1 MGKWFLI
8 SCILLLVAFRS
19 NAQHQMWGTV
29 ASGGQY
35 GFGYIYQVDS
45 TGDSLRVVH
54 HFDGVNGR
62 SPAGKLFWDQDHKL
76 YGLTARGGSGE
87 VGGQPGGV
95 LYEYDLSIDSFRVLL
110 HFSINDSVFPFS
122 GPDALLG
129 LVEASP
135 GILYGHMIINS
146 LNTGMIYAFNTTTG
160 MASPVV
166 TIPTFM
172 GGAFNTTQGNNMG
185 NGTLYKAGDGFLY
198 GTVTRNSQ
206 CPIPQPNQGGIVR
219 IDPVTHNY
227 SVLYLNPCS
236 CNDGCSYISS
246 FVEDGNKLYSV
257 SKVGGIHG
265 EGIIYEFDPAT
276 VTYTKKYDFE
286 GGINGKQP
294 STLTRAGNGKFYGTA
309 VGGTPQPPNVPGGG
323 GIIFEYDPVTNLFSK
338 KLDFIY
344 TTNGN
349 AGVGINPIG
358 TPLILAAN
366 GKLYGKTTHG
376 VFEYDITS
384 NSLRPAGRYP
394 WFGVNPAHPSLI
406 EICRKPTYRY
416 ASTNHY
422 IRCEGDSVY
431 HDLQLSSPASVV
443 WKQNGVIVP
452 SQTDSVL
459 RLSPVSVADT
469 GVWVAELT
477 NACGITVIQPVYI
490 SVGAALADI
499 SLYNGVLQAPV
510 AESYQW
516 IDCDN
521 FNTPIA
527 GETYQTFVPVSNG
540 SYAVIISNGN
550 NCTDT
555 SACFAVNFVGMPE
568 VSAASVSIFPNPAE
582 NNLQILTDEIVRSAV
597 VYDALG
603 RPVIYS
609 STSLM
614 DVSSLAAG
622 TYFLV
627 IETETNRWRGTFLKM

>member
-1 MGKWFLI
+1 MVKQYLI
-8 SCILLLVAFRS
+8 SCMLLLMSFYAY
-19 NAQHQMWGTV
+19 AQYQMWGTV

-35 GFGYIYQVDS
+35 GFGYIYQADS
-45 TGDSLRVVH
+45 TGDSLRIVH

-62 SPAGKLFWDQDHKL
+62 SPAGKLFWDQDHTL
-76 YGLTARGGSGE
+76 YGLTIRGGSGDA
-87 VGGQPGGV
+87 GGQPGGV
-95 LYEYDLSIDSFRVLL
+95 LYEYDLSVDSFRVLL
-110 HFSINDSVFPFS
+110 HFNINDSVFPYS

-146 LNTGMIYAFNTTTG
+146 LSTGMIFSFNTTTG
-160 MASPVV
+160 VV
-166 TIPTFM
+166 AQVITIPTFL
-172 GGAFNTTQGNNMG
+172 GGPFNTTQGNNMG

-219 IDPVTHNY
+219 IDPVTQNY

-246 FVEDGNKLYSV
+246 FAENGNKLYSV

-265 EGIIYEFDPAT
+265 EGIIYEFEPAT

-294 STLTRAGNGKFYGTA
+294 STLTGAGNGKLYGTA
-309 VGGTPQPPNVPGGG
+309 VGGTPQPPNVPAGG
-323 GIIFEYDPVTNLFSK
+323 GIIFEYDPAVDLFSK

-349 AGVGINPIG
+349 ADVGVNPIG

-366 GKLYGKTTHG
+366 GKLYGKTANG
-376 VFEYDITS
+376 VFEYDIS
-384 NSLRPAGRYP
+384 ANSLRPAGRYP

-406 EICRKPTYRY
+406 EICRKPSYRP
-416 ASTNHY
+416 AANSHY

-431 HDLQLSSPASVV
+431 HDLQLSSPASVA
-443 WKQNGVIVP
+443 WRQNGVLVP

-477 NACGITVIQPVYI
+477 NACGTTVTQPVYI
-490 SVGAALADI
+490 SVGAAVASITLN
-499 SLYNGVLQAPV
+499 NGLLQAPV
-510 AESYQW
+510 AENYQW

-521 FNTPIA
+521 FNSPIA
-527 GETYQTFVPVSNG
+527 GETHQIFAPVANG
-540 SYAVIISNGN
+540 NYAVIISNGN

-568 VSAASVSIFPNPAE
+568 FSASGIFIFPNPARDH
-582 NNLQILTDEIVRSAV
+582 LQILTEETIRSV
-597 VYDALG
+597 TVSDAFG
-603 RPVIYS
+603 RQVLRS
-609 STSLM
+609 GTSRI
-614 DVSSLAAG
+614 DVSFLAAG
-622 TYFLV
+622 MYFLAV
-627 IETETNRWRGTFLKM
+627 ETEAGRWRGTFLKR